1 MGTSRASVA
10 WVGVL
15 AGLSLLLLN
24 EVHGRSHNPLVK
36 DFFST
41 KWKKIAGIVSVI
53 PSSWISN
60 DSYVFLAQTRTL
72 HPANLTAL
80 EIIEEMKEEHFRI
93 RVVINKREI
102 KVYRDDQVAYEKI
115 GVYNGYY
122 ISHTGMH
129 VVVLHPSRGHV
140 MLARQFLTQEPSEDR
155 NLVACLESLMPGNI
169 LIAVAVPDAVM
180 FLGPDAVAR
189 LEEMGASR
197 IRYLARHETW
207 VMVAH
212 TPTRPYRPPRFYPI
226 LKPNVTKPVVPLGR
240 VWAESFSLRRLLV
253 NGTSSAVDMA
263 TYVPKFE
270 ATKCAWHQD
279 VAMLD
284 QRKFCD
290 SYDGYVRLCR
300 CHDPVTSSLR
310 NSAVTTKCA
319 WHQDVA
325 MLDQRKFCDSY
336 DGYVRLCRCH
346 DPVTSSLRNSAPKIK
361 MREVIPVAMLT
372 AIKPFNFYRQLL
384 NLLET
389 PGAAQ
394 TPILVLIDGPQK
406 EIIRLAKLF
415 GLDVLIH
422 RPQGEKG
429 STTLLNMHFRF
440 SVHNVFNF
448 FPGVDKAIILEDD
461 LLLSPDFLSYFQ
473 QTAWL
478 LDADPTITHVNA
490 FSTNSYPDVA
500 YDPTVLRRI
509 EMFPQFGWMVKRNWA
524 QDIFQFWVSENETA
538 DWDWWLSGARQ
549 RQGRDALLPE
559 VSRTFHAGAAGAHV
573 TGWAQEHLF
582 SNMIFNQDPH
592 VKLKGLN
599 DLTRDRYEAKIRR
612 DIERAVPLT
621 LTKSPCDGP
630 ILPPNT
636 PGPFKIFVEA
646 KTNNDEY
653 DSFYVMQSCLHGYIQ
668 DTREM
673 FRGTVRYN
681 LKGRI
686 LYIVGCPMSLYCET
700 KTGVN
705 LLRPSPELVNM
716 VSDQNYPWQIQNY
729 PPYYLERFPV
739 VVPEEEFYMRNLLYV
754 YHNGTHVFNEKIA
767 SVN

>member
-1 MGTSRASVA
+1 M
-10 WVGVL
+10 
-15 AGLSLLLLN
+15 
-24 EVHGRSHNPLVK
+24 
-36 DFFST
+36 
-41 KWKKIAGIVSVI
+41 
-53 PSSWISN
+53 
-60 DSYVFLAQTRTL
+60 
-72 HPANLTAL
+72 
-80 EIIEEMKEEHFRI
+80 EILEEMKEEHFLI
-93 RVVINKREI
+93 RVLINKKEI
-102 KVYRDDQVAYEKI
+102 KIYRDDQVVYEKI
-115 GVYNGYY
+115 GVFNGHYT
-122 ISHTGMH
+122 SHTGMH
-129 VVVLHPSRGHV
+129 VVALHPLRGHV
-140 MLARQFLTQEPSEDR
+140 MLARQFLTHEPSEDR
-155 NLVACLESLMPGNI
+155 NLAACLDSLMPGNI
-169 LIAVAVPDAVM
+169 LIAAAVPDAVM

-197 IRYLARHETW
+197 IRHLARHETW

-226 LKPNVTKPVVPLGR
+226 LKPNVTKPAVPLGR
-240 VWAESFSLRRLLV
+240 VWGESLSVRRRIV
-253 NGTSSAVDMA
+253 NGTASTVDMA
-263 TYVPKFE
+263 TYVPRFE
-270 ATKCAWHQD
+270 ASKCAWHQD
-279 VAMLD
+279 VAMSD

-290 SYDGYVRLCR
+290 SYDGYIRLCR
-300 CHDPVTSSLR
+300 CHDPVTSALR
-310 NSAVTTKCA
+310 
-319 WHQDVA
+319 
-325 MLDQRKFCDSY
+325 Y
-336 DGYVRLCRCH
+336 
-346 DPVTSSLRNSAPKIK
+346 SAPRIE

-448 FPGVDKAIILEDD
+448 FPEVDKAIILEDD

-478 LDADPTITHVNA
+478 LDADPTISHVNA

-509 EMFPQFGWMVKRNWA
+509 QMFPQFGWMVKRKWA
-524 QDIFQFWVSENETA
+524 QEIFQFWVPENETA

-559 VSRTFHAGAAGAHV
+559 VSRAFHAGAAGAHV

-582 SNMIFNQDPH
+582 NNMIFNQDPH

-599 DLTRDRYEAKIRR
+599 DLTKDRYEAKIRR
-612 DIERAVPLT
+612 DIERAVLLN

-630 ILPPNT
+630 ILPPDH
-636 PGPFKIFVEA
+636 PGPFKLFVGA

-653 DSFYVMQSCLHGYIQ
+653 DSFYVIQTCLHGYIQ

-673 FRGTVRYN
+673 FRGSLRYN
-681 LKGRI
+681 LKGRL
-686 LYIVGCPMSLYCET
+686 LYVIGCPASPFCESN
-700 KTGVN
+700 GFVN
-705 LLRPSPELVNM
+705 LLTPSAELVDRAGEA
-716 VSDQNYPWQIQNY
+716 VYPWQTRNY
-729 PPYYLERFPV
+729 PPFYLERFPAQL
-739 VVPEEEFYMRNLLYV
+739 PEEEFHMRNLLYV
-754 YHNGTHVFNEKIA
+754 YHNGTRVFNEKIG
-767 SVN
+767 SVKHIE

>member
-15 AGLSLLLLN
+15 AGLSLLLLS

-36 DFFST
+36 EFFST
-41 KWKKIAGIVSVI
+41 KWKKIAE
-53 PSSWISN
+53 
-60 DSYVFLAQTRTL
+60 TRSL

-80 EIIEEMKEEHFRI
+80 EILEEMKEEHFRI
-93 RVVINKREI
+93 QVVINKREI
-102 KVYRDDQVAYEKI
+102 KIYRDDQVVYEKI

-122 ISHTGMH
+122 VSHTGMH

-169 LIAVAVPDAVM
+169 LIVAAVPEAVM

-212 TPTRPYRPPRFYPI
+212 TPTRPYRPPRFYPV
-226 LKPNVTKPVVPLGR
+226 LKPNVTKPAVPLGR
-240 VWAESFSLRRLLV
+240 VWAESLSLRRLLG
-253 NGTSSAVDMA
+253 NGTSSAVDMT

-270 ATKCAWHQD
+270 ATKCAWHED

-284 QRKFCD
+284 QHKFCD

-310 NSAVTTKCA
+310 YSA
-319 WHQDVA
+319 
-325 MLDQRKFCDSY
+325 SE
-336 DGYVRLCRCH
+336 
-346 DPVTSSLRNSAPKIK
+346 IEI
-361 MREVIPVAMLT
+361 REVIPVAMLT

-461 LLLSPDFLSYFQ
+461 LLLSPDFLSYFH

-524 QDIFQFWVSENETA
+524 QEMFQFWVSENETA

-582 SNMIFNQDPH
+582 NNMIFNQDPH

-599 DLTRDRYEAKIRR
+599 DLTKDRYEAKIRR
-612 DIERAVPLT
+612 DIYRAVLLN

-630 ILPPNT
+630 ILPPNQ

-646 KTNNDEY
+646 MTNNDEY

-668 DTREM
+668 DTRDM
-673 FRGTVRYN
+673 FRGSLRFN
-681 LKGRI
+681 LKGRV
-686 LYIVGCPMSLYCET
+686 LYVVGCPMSPFCNS
-700 KTGVN
+700 KIWVN

-716 VSDQNYPWQIQNY
+716 VSDKTYPWQIQNY

-739 VVPEEEFYMRNLLYV
+739 AVPEEEFLMQNLLYV
-754 YHNGTHVFNEKIA
+754 YHNGTRVFNKKIA

>member
-1 MGTSRASVA
+1 M
-10 WVGVL
+10 
-15 AGLSLLLLN
+15 
-24 EVHGRSHNPLVK
+24 E
-36 DFFST
+36 
-41 KWKKIAGIVSVI
+41 
-53 PSSWISN
+53 
-60 DSYVFLAQTRTL
+60 
-72 HPANLTAL
+72 
-80 EIIEEMKEEHFRI
+80 EEHFSI
-93 RVVINKREI
+93 RVVINKRHMTI
-102 KVYRDDQVAYEKI
+102 YRDDQVVYEKI

-122 ISHTGMH
+122 ITHTGMH

-140 MLARQFLTQEPSEDR
+140 MLARQFLTHEPSEDR
-155 NLVACLESLMPGNI
+155 NLVACLDSVMPGNI
-169 LIAVAVPDAVM
+169 LIVVAVPDAVM
-180 FLGPDAVAR
+180 FLGPIAVAR

-212 TPTRPYRPPRFYPI
+212 TPTRPYRPPRFYPV
-226 LKPNVTKPVVPLGR
+226 LKPNVTKPAVPLGR
-240 VWAESFSLRRLLV
+240 VWGESLTLRRLIV
-253 NGTSSAVDMA
+253 NGTTSPVDMA

-270 ATKCAWHQD
+270 AAKCAWHQEA
-279 VAMLD
+279 AMLD

-290 SYDGYVRLCR
+290 SYDGYIRLCR
-300 CHDPVTSSLR
+300 CRDPVTSSLR
-310 NSAVTTKCA
+310 
-319 WHQDVA
+319 
-325 MLDQRKFCDSY
+325 Y
-336 DGYVRLCRCH
+336 
-346 DPVTSSLRNSAPKIK
+346 SAPKIE

-478 LDADPTITHVNA
+478 LDADPTISHVNA

-500 YDPTVLRRI
+500 YDPAVLRRI

-582 SNMIFNQDPH
+582 NNMIFNQDPH
-592 VKLKGLN
+592 VRLKGLN
-599 DLTRDRYEAKIRR
+599 DLTKDRYEKKIRR
-612 DIERAVPLT
+612 DIERAVPLS

-630 ILPPNT
+630 ILPANH

-646 KTNNDEY
+646 RTNNDEY
-653 DSFYVMQSCLHGYIQ
+653 DSFFVMQTCLHGYIQ

-673 FRGTVRYN
+673 FRGTLRYN
-681 LKGRI
+681 LKGRF
-686 LYIVGCPMSLYCET
+686 LYVVGCPMSPFCES
-700 KTGVN
+700 KIWVN
-705 LLRPSPELVNM
+705 LLRPSVELVNM
-716 VSDQNYPWQIQNY
+716 ASDQVYPWQIQNY
-729 PPYYLERFPV
+729 PPYYLERFPAV
-739 VVPEEEFYMRNLLYV
+739 FPEEEFHMQNLLYV
-754 YHNGTHVFNEKIA
+754 YHNGTRVFNKKIA